1 MRLLVTSTFER
12 IVKKL
17 HRQQKAELDEAVRT
31 ISRAPDAYFSDCDRS
46 FHFYVTDPGGMLER
60 AKS

>member
-1 MRLLVTSTFER
+1 MGAIDDAHEPV
-12 IVKKL
+12 
-17 HRQQKAELDEAVRT
+17 
-31 ISRAPDAYFSDCDRS
+31 AYFSDCDRS

>member
-1 MRLLVTSTFER
+1 MTAANLPRT
-12 IVKKL
+12 
-17 HRQQKAELDEAVRT
+17 KAKSMGLM
-31 ISRAPDAYFSDCDRS
+31 DAYFSDCDRP